1 MTLKSIFVTTAMLI
15 ALSLPLAHAGVRIP
29 GTITVAELAKETLAK
44 KTFEQAR
51 SSAVVIAGEADELE
65 RGSNSMFSPDWHAD
79 ELTALKVEVNGMSR
93 EISTL
98 RAQRE
103 SLSPWEQYAL
113 DEVLPLL
120 QATAANTES
129 AIVYF
134 NGNRNRLW
142 AETYRDYADR
152 VWEDSDQMAKILGNY
167 LKSDRLLAQ
176 EVYVAERR
184 RAGFRRS
191 DAVTHR
197 NRFVPTKEVHFQV
210 GKNSKSLIVKID
222 DRGLRVGG
230 FELLGIRATWRA
242 GIVDGSILVA
252 ATARRAGWL

>member
-1 MTLKSIFVTTAMLI
+1 MTLKSISVTSALLI
-15 ALSLPLAHAGVRIP
+15 ALSLPLAHAGVRMP

-44 KTFEQAR
+44 KTFEQAQ
-51 SSAVVIAGEADELE
+51 SSAVVVAGEADELE

-79 ELTALKVEVNGMSR
+79 KLTALKVEVNGMSR

-103 SLSPWEQYAL
+103 SLSPWEQHAL

-142 AETYRDYADR
+142 TGTYRDYADR
-152 VWEDSDQMAKILGNY
+152 VWEDSDQMAKILRNY
-167 LKSDRLLAQ
+167 LKSDRLLDQ
-176 EVYVAERR
+176 EMCVAERR
-184 RAGFRRS
+184 RAGSQRN
-191 DAVTHR
+191 DAVAHR
-197 NRFVPTKEVHFQV
+197 NRFIPTKEVHFQV
-210 GKNSKSLIVKID
+210 GNNSKSVIAESD
-222 DRGLRVGG
+222 DRGVRVGG
-230 FELLGIRATWRA
+230 FGRFGI
-242 GIVDGSILVA
+242 
-252 ATARRAGWL
+252 